1 MSSPCRTRL
10 CEMPGMTQGRT
21 LPLSWVSRDGRIII
35 LARSV
40 RTFAQGSIAVLFAV
54 YLDLLGFTLT
64 QIGVFFSF
72 GVAGAALFSFL
83 VSLIAEKVGRRR
95 MMVGLTLMTAAAGA
109 VLVVT
114 DDVVVLTAF
123 AFLGT
128 LSGVG
133 GGGGAQPTQP
143 LEQASLADASPPARR
158 TDLFAVYGIAS
169 TGAAAVGALAA
180 GLPEV
185 LQSEFG
191 AGELGSFKAMFV
203 AFVALLL
210 VVALLYSL
218 LSPGVEV
225 RAEARHWV
233 NPLTLP
239 SRRIIFTLTALFSVD
254 NFAGSLLLQSLVAY
268 WFSTR
273 FGLEL
278 GALALVFFFSQVLAA
293 TSLWLAARIAARIG
307 LINTMVFTHIPA
319 NLFLI
324 SAAFAPSAAL
334 AVVFWQL
341 RSFLGQMDVPTRTS
355 YIMAVVGPE
364 ERVAM
369 ASIHIVG
376 RSVSGIGG
384 PTVATALWQAV
395 SASAPLI
402 GCAVLKIA
410 YDLALFFMFR
420 NVKPPEEAERAAE
433 RAASSSG

>member
-1 MSSPCRTRL
+1 
-10 CEMPGMTQGRT
+10 MTPART
-21 LPLSWVSRDGRIII
+21 LPLSWVNRDGKIII

-54 YLDLLGFTLT
+54 YLDLLGFSLT

-72 GVAGAALFSFL
+72 GVAGAALFAFL

-95 MMVGLTLMTAAAGA
+95 LMVGLTLMTAAAA
-109 VLVVT
+109 VVLVVT

-123 AFLGT
+123 AFLGY

-143 LEQASLADASPPARR
+143 LEQASLADASAADRR

-169 TGAAAVGALAA
+169 TGAGAVGALAA
-180 GLPEV
+180 GLPDV
-185 LQSEFG
+185 FQSQFG
-191 AGELGSFKAMFV
+191 ATEIGAFKAMFV

-210 VVALLYSL
+210 IVALLYSL
-218 LSPGVEV
+218 LSSGVEA
-225 RAEARHWV
+225 RAEARQWV

-239 SRRIIFTLTALFSVD
+239 SRRIIFTLTALFSLD
-254 NFAGSLLLQSLVAY
+254 HFAGSLMMQSLVAY

-278 GALALVFFFSQVLAA
+278 GELALVFFFSQILAA
-293 TSLWLAARIAARIG
+293 VSLWLAARIAARIG
-307 LINTMVFTHIPA
+307 LINTMVFTHIPS
-319 NLFLI
+319 NLFLLA
-324 SAAFAPSAAL
+324 AAFAPTAAM

-355 YIMAVVGPE
+355 YIMSVVGPE

-369 ASIHIVG
+369 AGIHIVG

-395 SASAPLI
+395 SASAPLV
-402 GCAVLKIA
+402 GCGVLKIA
-410 YDLALFFMFR
+410 YDIALFFMFR
-420 NVKPPEEAERAAE
+420 NVKPPEEAARAAE
-433 RAASSSG
+433 RAAIRSGSP

>member
-1 MSSPCRTRL
+1 MVQSRK
-10 CEMPGMTQGRT
+10 
-21 LPLSWVSRDGRIII
+21 LPLSWVSRDGKIII

-40 RTFAQGSIAVLFAV
+40 RTFAQGAIAVLFAV
-54 YLDLLGFTLT
+54 YLDMLGFSLT
-64 QIGVFFSF
+64 QIGIFFSF
-72 GVAGAALFSFL
+72 GVAGAAVFAFL

-95 MMVGLTLMTAAAGA
+95 LLVGLTLLTAAAGV
-109 VLVVT
+109 VLVVA
-114 DDVVVLTAF
+114 DDFVVLTAF

-128 LSGVG
+128 LTGVG

-143 LEQASLADASPPARR
+143 MEQASLVDTVPDNRR

-180 GLPEV
+180 GLPDIFQDY
-185 LQSEFG
+185 LGISETH
-191 AGELGSFKAMFV
+191 AFKAMFV
-203 AFVALLL
+203 AFVAMLLI
-210 VVALLYSL
+210 VALFYAL
-218 LSPGVEV
+218 LSSSVEA
-225 RAEARHWV
+225 RAEARQWV

-254 NFAGSLLLQSLVAY
+254 HFAGSLLLQSLVAY

-278 GALALVFFFSQVLAA
+278 GALALVFFFSHVLAA
-293 TSLWLAARIAARIG
+293 ISLWLAAKIAARIG

-324 SAAFAPSAAL
+324 AAAFAPTAVL

-341 RSFLGQMDVPTRTS
+341 RSFLSQMDVPTRTS
-355 YIMAVVGPE
+355 YTMAVVGPE

-369 ASIHIVG
+369 AGIHIVG

-384 PTVATALWQAV
+384 PSIATALWQAV
-395 SASAPLI
+395 SASAPLV

-410 YDLALFFMFR
+410 YDIALYFMFR
-420 NVKPPEEAERAAE
+420 NVKPPEETEKAEKEAGGSAR
-433 RAASSSG
+433 R